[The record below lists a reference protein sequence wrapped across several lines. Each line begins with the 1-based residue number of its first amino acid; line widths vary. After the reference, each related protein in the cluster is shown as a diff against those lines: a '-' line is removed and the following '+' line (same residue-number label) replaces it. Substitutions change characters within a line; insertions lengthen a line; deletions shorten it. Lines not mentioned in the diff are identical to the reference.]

1 MRRFLS
7 RISIRLLAFNV
18 LLVFLPASGVFY
30 LDVYENQLLRA
41 QERSMVQQG
50 RLLAA
55 ALSNQGPI
63 TSEAARRIL
72 IELDQRTRARLRV
85 VNSEGWL
92 VADSSLPGSRREPSE
107 ELSSNSGNSGDSDDA
122 RYTREIWLYRLGASA
137 YRLLSR
143 FLDPDRTS
151 SLVEEHYSSP
161 EPLLGPEVR
170 AALAGR
176 YGAATRLE
184 SGQRSVT
191 LFSAIPV
198 RDNGQVVGAVLVSQS
213 TYGLHADLDEV
224 RLAIFEVFLASVA
237 VAVVLSLLVSTT
249 IARPLKQIRLQ
260 AAALVDRRGRLK
272 GRFRGSNRQ
281 DELGELARGLE
292 DLSRRLEETVGFIE
306 SFAADVSH
314 EFKNPLASIRNA
326 TEILA
331 EVEDPGE
338 RRRFLNVAES
348 EIARMEKLL
357 SAVREITTIDAEL
370 DEEEKS
376 PVSLN
381 EILAGVVEGVR
392 HRPGAN
398 VALSLELPDDTLTV
412 HASPERLVQV
422 FENLIDNAVSFS
434 PPGGEVTIRLRKG
447 SARAM
452 VTVEDHGPGIPPE
465 HLDRIFKRFFSYRPA
480 ADGETTTGKHKHT
493 GLGLAIVKT
502 IVEGYGGAI
511 SAVSGPK
518 GGATFCVELSTV

>member
-55 ALSNQGPI
+55 AIANQGPG
-63 TSEAARRIL
+63 TSQVARRIL
-72 IELDQRTRARLRV
+72 MELDQRTRARLRV

-92 VADSSLPGSRREPSE
+92 VADSSLLGFRREPSE
-107 ELSSNSGNSGDSDDA
+107 APSSSNGDGGDT
-122 RYTREIWLYRLGASA
+122 RYTREGWLYRFGASA
-137 YRLLSR
+137 YRMLSR
-143 FLDPDRTS
+143 FFEPALAPGLT
-151 SLVEEHYSSP
+151 EENYSSQR
-161 EPLLGPEVR
+161 PLLGPEVI

-213 TYGLHADLDEV
+213 TFGLHADLDEV

-237 VAVVLSLLVSTT
+237 AAVVLSLLVSTT
-249 IARPLKQIRLQ
+249 IARPLKQLRRQ
-260 AAALVDRRGRLK
+260 AAALLDRRGRLK
-272 GRFRGSNRQ
+272 GRFCGSNRQ

-292 DLSRRLEETVGFIE
+292 ELSRRLEETLGFVE

-326 TEILA
+326 TAILA

-338 RRRFLNVAES
+338 RRRFLNVAEA

-357 SAVREITTIDAEL
+357 SAVREITLIDAEL

-376 PVSLN
+376 PVALN

-392 HRPGAN
+392 LRSAED
-398 VALSLELPDDTLTV
+398 VTLSLALSDETLTV
-412 HASPERLVQV
+412 QASPERLVQV
-422 FENLIDNAVSFS
+422 FENLVDNAVSFS
-434 PPGGEVTIRLRKG
+434 PLGGEVTIRLRTG
-447 SARAM
+447 NACAL

-465 HLDRIFKRFFSYRPA
+465 HLDRIFHRFFSYRPA
-480 ADGETTTGKHKHT
+480 SAGATTTGKHKHT
-493 GLGLAIVKT
+493 GLGLAIVKA
-502 IVEGYGGAI
+502 IVEGYGGRV
-511 SAVSGPK
+511 SAESGPK
-518 GGATFCVELSTV
+518 GGAIFCVELRDW